1 MFATLL
7 AAEEPLTA
15 RSESEPS
22 LSPVGLLWVLGRA
35 IWQSSLKSRAH
46 RLQPPGADRRPELCS
61 KTRSV

>member
-35 IWQSSLKSRAH
+35 MAEQPEEEGSSFAN
-46 RLQPPGADRRPELCS
+46 
-61 KTRSV
+61 TRSRPTT